1 MVIIWNLFDTQ
12 RFVWV
17 VNSQNGEGTKEQCK
31 GKQESVDMIL
41 KSLNSSAF
49 ILEQNSIDIQK
60 EVGEKMKE
68 IEISEKRI
76 DCYDGC
82 QIGGN

>member
-17 VNSQNGEGTKEQCK
+17 VNSQNGEDAKEQCK

-60 EVGEKMKE
+60 EVGENMKE
-68 IEISEKRI
+68 IGISEKRI